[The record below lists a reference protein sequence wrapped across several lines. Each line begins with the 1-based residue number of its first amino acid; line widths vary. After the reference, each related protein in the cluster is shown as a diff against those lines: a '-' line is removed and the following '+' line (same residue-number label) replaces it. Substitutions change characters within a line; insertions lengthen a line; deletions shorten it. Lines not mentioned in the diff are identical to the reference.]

1 MRLRP
6 TISAV
11 DFKLRL
17 FIDTN
22 VLIDYLENFDGSK
35 AKTFLE
41 LFNKSNFENI
51 ELVTS
56 DYVLWELYDYFRKD
70 LYAKKMMCKM
80 GWGFNRTRKGMR
92 EFKKATQANMNEF
105 GEKIKEMVEKLE
117 GEKVVYIYRIIN
129 KEIEGFSETMEKLLQ
144 FSKFELKD
152 ALILSSAL
160 SNQINAHRIITKD
173 EQFGKEGSRITK
185 LEEEKESLPKEFLER
200 SGIADL
206 EFKKPEEFASETDI
220 KKNYKE
226 WFEKYNEG
234 KQIGKVIKY
243 WSRDRKVIGI
253 ECFDDYTLKIG
264 DYIYLVKFHGNNE
277 AFIKLFLIEKD
288 CIKDYES
295 GKSVDE
301 GKKVTIKLSEDFNS
315 ENINLEGSLVFLS
328 EE

>member
-1 MRLRP
+1 MRP

-22 VLIDYLENFDGSK
+22 VLIDYLENFDENK

-41 LFNKSNFENI
+41 LFNVSNFENI

-70 LYAKKMMCKM
+70 LYAKKMMCEI

-92 EFKKATQANMNEF
+92 EFKKATQENMNEF
-105 GEKIKEMVEKLE
+105 GEKIKDMAENLE
-117 GEKVVYIYRIIN
+117 AEKVVCIYRIMSS
-129 KEIEGFSETMEKLLQ
+129 EIEGFSETMEKLLQ

-152 ALILSSAL
+152 ATILSSAL
-160 SNQINAHRIITKD
+160 SNQIKAHRIITKD

-185 LEEEKESLPKEFLER
+185 LEEEKESLPREFLEA
-200 SGIADL
+200 SGMANL
-206 EFKKPEEFASETDI
+206 NFQKPEDFASEKDI

-226 WFEKYNEG
+226 WFEKYNEE
-234 KQIGKVIKY
+234 KQIGEVIKY
-243 WSRDRKVIGI
+243 WSRERKVIGV
-253 ECFDDYTLKIG
+253 ECFGDYTLKVD
-264 DYIYLVKFHGNNE
+264 DYIYLVKFYDENE

-288 CIKDYES
+288 CIKDYDNE
-295 GKSVDE
+295 KSVE
-301 GKKVTIKLSEDFNS
+301 KGRKVTIKLPENFNP
-315 ENINLEGSLVFLS
+315 ENINLESSLVFLS

>member
-1 MRLRP
+1 MRP

-11 DFKLRL
+11 DLKLRL

-22 VLIDYLENFDGSK
+22 VLIDYLENFDENK

-41 LFNKSNFENI
+41 LFNESNFENI

-70 LYAKKMMCKM
+70 LYAKKMMCEI

-92 EFKKATQANMNEF
+92 EFKKATQENMNEF
-105 GEKIKEMVEKLE
+105 GEKIKDMAENLE
-117 GEKVVYIYRIIN
+117 AEKVVYIYRIMSS
-129 KEIEGFSETMEKLLQ
+129 EIEGFTETMEKLLQ

-152 ALILSSAL
+152 ATILSSAL
-160 SNQINAHRIITKD
+160 SNQINAHRIVTKD

-185 LEEEKESLPKEFLER
+185 LEEEKESLPGEFLEA
-200 SGIADL
+200 SGIVNL
-206 EFKKPEEFASETDI
+206 NFQKPEDFASEKDI
-220 KKNYKE
+220 KRNYRE
-226 WFEKYNEG
+226 WFEKYNEEN
-234 KQIGKVIKY
+234 QIGKVIKY
-243 WSRDRKVIGI
+243 WSRKRKVIGV
-253 ECFDDYTLKIG
+253 ECFGDYTLKVE

-288 CIKDYES
+288 CIKDYDSE
-295 GKSVDE
+295 KTVEE
-301 GKKVTIKLSEDFNS
+301 GRKVTIKLSEDFNP
-315 ENINLEGSLVFLS
+315 ENINLEGSLIFLS